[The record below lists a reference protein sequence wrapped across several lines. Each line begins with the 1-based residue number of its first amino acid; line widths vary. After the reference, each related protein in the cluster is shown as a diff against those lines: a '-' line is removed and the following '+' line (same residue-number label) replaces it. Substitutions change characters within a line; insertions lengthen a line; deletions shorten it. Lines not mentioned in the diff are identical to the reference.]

1 MSALGEEMDI
11 LKVNLAATVKESQT
25 FFAHGLRH
33 TLMWDQNN
41 N

>member
-25 FFAHGLRH
+25 FL
-33 TLMWDQNN
+33 LMVSDIL
-41 N
+41 